1 MSRSFSDLLRATSPG
16 HEAIIE
22 ALRKDDEDEL
32 KIRDA
37 RHAKIFA
44 CTSVQEIIESIP
56 SDYRDKCAE
65 LLRDGYKQAHLRG
78 SANKVQFTSG
88 YKDSDAAQAAQ
99 RDTDDRFHKYQ
110 VASLTADIA
119 AKRAEVKFLE
129 EARVIQIATSIATA
143 ANAKIEKKKSIA
155 ATATVAASDGADVVM
170 TDATLSAALKA
181 EIKRTVMGL
190 MPRDRKGGPAQPSKA
205 TKQAREAAAATQA
218 KITPGYESVLPGYIV
233 RPRIRALTTFGYS
246 GRRKKRSRKPK
257 QAKEEYVVM
266 AKAEGSK
273 RKQKKKRGAQQRQQ
287 QQQQQKTIRL
297 EAAALKP
304 SSTKGEI

>member
-65 LLRDGYKQAHLRG
+65 LLRDGYKQVTTLVNSRSTLAKWERHLSLGTFPAHLRG

-129 EARVIQIATSIATA
+129 EAVDPRKAHMDMHAALVPLCPAIVARYKVPRDEIDPTTGEVSDVVWIPSPAAERIRDHVLADCGAYAQRVIQIATSIATA

-181 EIKRTVMGL
+181 EIKRTADRHSL
-190 MPRDRKGGPAQPSKA
+190 PRRPS
-205 TKQAREAAAATQA
+205 RH
-218 KITPGYESVLPGYIV
+218 G
-233 RPRIRALTTFGYS
+233 
-246 GRRKKRSRKPK
+246 
-257 QAKEEYVVM
+257 
-266 AKAEGSK
+266 
-273 RKQKKKRGAQQRQQ
+273 
-287 QQQQQKTIRL
+287 
-297 EAAALKP
+297 
-304 SSTKGEI
+304 